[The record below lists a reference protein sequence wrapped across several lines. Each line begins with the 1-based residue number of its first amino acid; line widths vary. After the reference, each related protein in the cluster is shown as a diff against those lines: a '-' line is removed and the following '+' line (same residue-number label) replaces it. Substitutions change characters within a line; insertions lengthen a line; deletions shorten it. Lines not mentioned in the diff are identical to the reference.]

1 MRSPVSTDKT
11 GPVNGENHV
20 KLLHADIV
28 HNLVISPLK
37 KGRIYGKNRDHAAK
51 RQPCRKCH
59 RMFLRNSHVKVS
71 LRESLLKGLQP
82 GSLPHGRGNSHQVVM
97 KGAKLS
103 YARGKNIGIGRPAVL
118 QCHSASDIKSASSVI
133 LVRMT
138 DSRLISL
145 PLLGDYM
152 NQDSSLV
159 ALGLGEDAYQI
170 ADIVAVNRT
179 EIHYPHILKKHARN
193 HQMLQAALRPP
204 DSLNHVVS
212 QLRNFFQLVQYRI
225 L

>member
-1 MRSPVSTDKT
+1 MRSTVRTDKT
-11 GPVNGENHV
+11 GPVNGKNHV
-20 KLLHADIV
+20 KLLHADII

-37 KGRIYGKNRDHAAK
+37 KGGIYGKNRDHAAK
-51 RQPCRKCH
+51 SQPGRKCH
-59 RMFLRNSHVKVS
+59 RVFLRNSHIKIS
-71 LRESLLKGLQP
+71 LRESLLKGLQT
-82 GSLPHGRGNSHQVVM
+82 GSLPHGCGNSHKIMM

-103 YARGKNIGIGRPAVL
+103 YTRGKNIGISRPAVL

-179 EIHYPHILKKHARN
+179 KVHNPHILKKHARN
-193 HQMLQAALRPP
+193 NQVLQAALRPP

-212 QLRNFFQLVQYRI
+212 QLWNFFQLIQNRI